1 MTMLEIRWQILYGSY
16 PYCYIPRPKLIN
28 FGTLVPETN
37 PFEQHYLIY
46 LSQGGGG
53 GGGGGGTLIF
63 SHIRRLGP
71 FFGVQNSEFQYF
83 FGFSE
88 K

>member
-1 MTMLEIRWQILYGSY
+1 MPAREFVILTKYSRSGGSDE
-16 PYCYIPRPKLIN
+16 PAHPHKLTRTA
-28 FGTLVPETN
+28 TLP
-37 PFEQHYLIY
+37 
-46 LSQGGGG
+46 GG
-53 GGGGGGTLIF
+53 GGGGGGTLIL

-71 FFGVQNSEFQYF
+71 FFWVQNSEFQYF